1 MGASLERVERKL
13 DRILASTQHGGHL
26 MSRIDDIDA
35 KLSELNDQ
43 EDKVVALLDT
53 IHAELLAAKDDP
65 AKVQAVLDKIDAR
78 KAALAEAVVR
88 DTDA

>member
-1 MGASLERVERKL
+1 
-13 DRILASTQHGGHL
+13 

-65 AKVQAVLDKIDAR
+65 AKVQAVLDKIEAR
-78 KAALAEAVVR
+78 KTALAEAVVR